1 MRVISVLLLA
11 LVTAACAAQIER
23 PQAPTG
29 DGQTRPLARP
39 AQDATAQER
48 TADTLGT
55 TTPAGRPAAAGAGGG
70 VSLGTTVASLG
81 DPTEAGFWLKTPLV
95 AATSPGRVEYAGTG
109 QAVEVELRPSGT
121 EAGGGSQISLAA
133 MRALGAP
140 LTGLPEL
147 RVYRR

>member
-1 MRVISVLLLA
+1 MRLSPVLPLVLLL
-11 LVTAACAAQIER
+11 AACAAQVEPPR
-23 PQAPTG
+23 APTG
-29 DGQTRPLARP
+29 DGQTRPVARP
-39 AQDATAQER
+39 AQDGTAETRDAATPVDGQ
-48 TADTLGT
+48 G
-55 TTPAGRPAAAGAGGG
+55 AAAGGG

-81 DPTEAGFWLKTPLV
+81 DPSEAGFWLKTPLV
-95 AATSPGRVEYAGTG
+95 AAASPGRVEYAGTG

>member
-1 MRVISVLLLA
+1 MRPSSVLPLVLLLA
-11 LVTAACAAQIER
+11 ACAQVEPPR
-23 PQAPTG
+23 APTG
-29 DGQTRPLARP
+29 DAQTRPVARP
-39 AQDATAQER
+39 AQDATAETR
-48 TADTLGT
+48 DAA
-55 TTPAGRPAAAGAGGG
+55 TPAERQASAAGGG

-81 DPTEAGFWLKTPLV
+81 DPSEAGFWLKTPLV
-95 AATSPGRVEYAGTG
+95 QAASPGRVEYAGTG